1 VEMLIYCYSHS
12 NLMPEKNSFNLNLRN
27 LFINTAKNFSDT
39 EIVYRNKRRMTYSKF
54 FQRVNGLAA
63 GLRSIG
69 VKEGDTVAVI
79 DWDTD
84 KYMEA
89 YYAVPMMGAILHTV
103 NIRYP
108 PELIYYSMNHAE
120 DKYVIV
126 RDEFLPILEKNKQM
140 FDFIKG
146 WIVYND
152 DNGSV
157 STQMTPNYHYED
169 IVKNEKY
176 EFPDLDEN
184 TTATI
189 FYTSGTTGFPKG
201 VTFTQRNLVMHTL
214 ALANGVQ
221 FSPISVGR
229 SDNFMILV
237 PMFHVHSWG
246 IPYMGLLNG
255 NKYVLPGRYEVGTI
269 LELLKNE
276 NIKFSA
282 MVPSILYMVL
292 SAPNLEE
299 YREYLKGWR
308 IIIGGAALPKGLAMK
323 ARSLGI
329 TTIGAYGLSETAP
342 LLTIAMYNDSI
353 SRADDETKFHFSIT
367 TGIPVPMVNL
377 KVVDQNMVEV
387 PADAKTV
394 GEIVVR
400 SPWLTKGYY
409 KDPQKTEELWKGGWL
424 HTGDLAVIHPNGY
437 ISIVDREK
445 DAVKSGGEFIPSL
458 VLENAL
464 SEMKGVGEVAVV
476 GKPHEKWG
484 ERPVAFIVKN
494 ESIKESDVY
503 EHLNKYVEVGRIQK
517 WWVPDEII
525 FIDSIPKTSTG
536 KSDKKELRKMLK

>member
-1 VEMLIYCYSHS
+1 
-12 NLMPEKNSFNLNLRN
+12 
-27 LFINTAKNFSDT
+27 
-39 EIVYRNKRRMTYSKF
+39 
-54 FQRVNGLAA
+54 
-63 GLRSIG
+63 
-69 VKEGDTVAVI
+69 
-79 DWDTD
+79 
-84 KYMEA
+84 
-89 YYAVPMMGAILHTV
+89 
-103 NIRYP
+103 
-108 PELIYYSMNHAE
+108 
-120 DKYVIV
+120 
-126 RDEFLPILEKNKQM
+126 
-140 FDFIKG
+140 
-146 WIVYND
+146 
-152 DNGSV
+152 
-157 STQMTPNYHYED
+157 
-169 IVKNEKY
+169 
-176 EFPDLDEN
+176 
-184 TTATI
+184 
-189 FYTSGTTGFPKG
+189 
-201 VTFTQRNLVMHTL
+201 
-214 ALANGVQ
+214 
-221 FSPISVGR
+221 
-229 SDNFMILV
+229 
-237 PMFHVHSWG
+237 
-246 IPYMGLLNG
+246 
-255 NKYVLPGRYEVGTI
+255 
-269 LELLKNE
+269 
-276 NIKFSA
+276 

-464 SEMKGVGEVAVV
+464 SEMKGVGEVAVI